1 MTYESFKIGPSKET
15 CEKYRD
21 AENLKYERSRRL
33 LEKVLR
39 LEDAARVR
47 QVKADVL
54 LQEIA
59 YNETNEENYWRMK
72 AKLTRKIEGIER
84 RAAWSENHKELAICL
99 CSIAGVL
106 LFFGVALTASLS
118 SSGGTGMD
126 DVGRFLMMVIICLV
140 PGCFCGAIA
149 GCFLVH
155 TWDNGLSSENYR
167 KLRKQ
172 LERLG

>member
-33 LEKVLR
+33 LEKMLR

-47 QVKADVL
+47 QAKAEVL

-72 AKLTRKIEGIER
+72 AKLTSKIEGIER
-84 RAAWSENHKELAICL
+84 RAAWAENHKELAICL

-106 LFFGVALTASLS
+106 LFFGVALAAGLS
-118 SSGGTGMD
+118 SSGDAAMN
-126 DVGRFLMMVIICLV
+126 DVVRFLMMVIICFV

-149 GCFLVH
+149 GSFLVH